1 MMPYRLS
8 CFLFV
13 LFFVS
18 PFSPVFSQNKAAS
31 NQDSATEN
39 LHALFDTEWQRNLEE
54 NPTFA
59 SYLGDKRY
67 NARWNDQSL
76 AAIKR
81 RRERN
86 AQALSKL
93 KKNQSR

>member
-1 MMPYRLS
+1 MMSYRLS

-18 PFSPVFSQNKAAS
+18 LFFPVFSQNKAAS
-31 NQDSATEN
+31 NQNPATEN
-39 LHALFDTEWQRNLEE
+39 LHALFDAEWQWNLEN

-67 NARWNDQSL
+67 NTLWNDQSL
-76 AAIKR
+76 AAIK
-81 RRERN
+81 
-86 AQALSKL
+86 
-93 KKNQSR
+93 